1 MSIREDKVRANLVIE
16 KALKKELE
24 KIAAKE
30 NRSFNNLI
38 VTVLKK
44 FVDEYK
50 K

>member
-16 KALKKELE
+16 KVLKKELE

-44 FVDEYK
+44 LVDEYK

>member
-1 MSIREDKVRANLVIE
+1 MSIRSDKIRTNLIIE
-16 KALKKELE
+16 KTLKKELE

-38 VTVLKK
+38 VTILKN
-44 FVDEYK
+44 FVNGYK